1 VLVDHSVRL
10 NCPHHRGVVMLRHRF
25 STAVPVEIDEC
36 PQCGGVWL
44 DSDELAQI
52 RR

>member
-1 VLVDHSVRL
+1 
-10 NCPHHRGVVMLRHRF
+10 MLRRRF
-25 STAVPVEIDEC
+25 STAVPVEIDIC

-52 RR
+52 RS

>member
-1 VLVDHSVRL
+1 
-10 NCPHHRGVVMLRHRF
+10 MLRRRF
-25 STAVPVEIDEC
+25 SAAVSVLIDEC
-36 PQCGGVWL
+36 PHCGGVWL